1 MIWECGRYLI
11 ALRGGILLRGEID
24 GGFVAEKRG
33 MLACVL
39 TDVQFW
45 VPVVVLVGGLVLLEV
60 IR

>member
-1 MIWECGRYLI
+1 
-11 ALRGGILLRGEID
+11 
-24 GGFVAEKRG
+24 VAEKRG

-45 VPVVVLVGGLVLLEV
+45 VPMAVLAGGLILLEM

>member
-1 MIWECGRYLI
+1 VVFSCAAKLEV
-11 ALRGGILLRGEID
+11 D
-24 GGFVAEKRG
+24 VAEKRG

-45 VPVVVLVGGLVLLEV
+45 VPVVVLVGGLVLLEM

>member
-1 MIWECGRYLI
+1 
-11 ALRGGILLRGEID
+11 
-24 GGFVAEKRG
+24 

-45 VPVVVLVGGLVLLEV
+45 VPLVVLVGGLILLEM

>member
-1 MIWECGRYLI
+1 
-11 ALRGGILLRGEID
+11 
-24 GGFVAEKRG
+24 

-45 VPVVVLVGGLVLLEV
+45 VPMAVLAGGLILLEM

>member
-1 MIWECGRYLI
+1 MILRGERYLN
-11 ALRGGILLRGEID
+11 AWRGGILLRGIG
-24 GGFVAEKRG
+24 GGFVEEKRG

-45 VPVVVLVGGLVLLEV
+45 VPVVVLVAGVVLLEM

>member
-1 MIWECGRYLI
+1 MG
-11 ALRGGILLRGEID
+11 GGIVE
-24 GGFVAEKRG
+24 EKRG

-45 VPVVVLVGGLVLLEV
+45 VPVIVLAGGLILLEM